1 MPKLLTWRKEWSLG
15 IGVLDADH
23 RALIEALT
31 DICLRYCPQAA
42 SHAPFPGRVAT
53 PAIALADALA
63 TFGEKVRA
71 HCRREEAFMR
81 AIDYDRWSEHAE
93 LHVILM
99 TRFDAMV
106 RDCRARGTQV
116 FDEVGQAWVHDWLL
130 GHIIGSDREFAY
142 AYFNLVGL
150 ESTCG

>member
-23 RALIEALT
+23 RALVEALT
-31 DICLRYCPQAA
+31 DISLRYCPQAVA
-42 SHAPFPGRVAT
+42 HVPFPGRLPGPGFGLAE
-53 PAIALADALA
+53 ALAG
-63 TFGEKVRA
+63 FGERMRA

-99 TRFDAMV
+99 AKFDAMV
-106 RDCRARGTQV
+106 RDCRVRGTQV
-116 FDEVGQAWVHDWLL
+116 FDEIGQAWVHDWLV
-130 GHIIGSDREFAY
+130 GHIVGSDREFAR

-150 ESTCG
+150 ESSGC

>member
-1 MPKLLTWRKEWSLG
+1 MTKLLTWRKEWLLG

-23 RALIEALT
+23 RALVEALT
-31 DICLRYCPQAA
+31 DISLRFCPQAVA
-42 SHAPFPGRVAT
+42 PVPFPGRVTVVGAG
-53 PAIALADALA
+53 LADALA
-63 TFGEKVRA
+63 AFGEKVRA

-99 TRFDAMV
+99 AKFDAMV
-106 RDCRARGTQV
+106 RDYRVQGAQV
-116 FDEVGQAWVHDWLL
+116 FDEVGQAWVRDWLL
-130 GHIIGSDREFAY
+130 GHIIGSDREFAL

-150 ESTCG
+150 ESACG